1 MRRWKFIGLGIRL
14 RHLLAALVA
23 FTFAMAIVSL
33 ALVYFFPAPP
43 STITLATGPKGTSPD
58 YFGQRYR
65 ERLARDHVN
74 LELRETAGSVENF
87 KLLQDPDSGV
97 DAAFVA
103 GGVSNS
109 KHAPGLLSLGT
120 LFNNAIWTF
129 YHSSQSIEDLPQLK
143 GKRIAVGPVGSAT
156 RQIAEKILGPAGV
169 SESTATFSPF
179 IGVAAAEAMKDRK
192 VDVVFALGPS
202 QIPGVQGLLQ
212 NPDVRL
218 LSFSTAEAYTRIN
231 PGLVRLTLPRGV
243 LDIEKNLPPADVSLL
258 GNPARV
264 LVHSDLHPE
273 IVYLLLKAMLAEH
286 SEPGIFQRADEFPK
300 SSDFEY
306 PLAES
311 AIDFYKNGPS
321 FMQRHV
327 PLWLSVHIQR
337 LIAVLAT
344 VVAVVIPLFH
354 YLPQLYRWNVRR
366 RLLYWY
372 ARLQALEAAIDSNSG
387 GRKISADVQN
397 ELQRIEDGVSHIR
410 FPLAFSDQVY
420 NLRSHI
426 EIVRRRTTG
435 RENLSLAAE

>member
-1 MRRWKFIGLGIRL
+1 MRRWVLGVHL
-14 RHLLAALVA
+14 RHLLAALVVFA
-23 FTFAMAIVSL
+23 FVMAIVSL

-43 STITLATGPKGTSPD
+43 STIMLATGPKGTSPD

-87 KLLQDPDSGV
+87 KLLQDPDSGI
-97 DAAFVA
+97 DAAFVS
-103 GGVSNS
+103 GGVSNGN
-109 KHAPGLLSLGT
+109 HAPGLLSLGT
-120 LFNNAIWTF
+120 LYNNAIWIF

-156 RQIAEKILGPAGV
+156 RQTAERILGPVGV
-169 SESTATFSPF
+169 SESTATFLPF
-179 IGVAAAEAMKDRK
+179 VGVAAAEAMKDRK

-202 QIPGVQGLLQ
+202 QIPAVQALLQ

-218 LSFSTAEAYTRIN
+218 LSFSTAEAYTRIY

-243 LDIEKNLPPADVSLL
+243 LDLEKNLPPTDVSLL
-258 GNPARV
+258 GNPSRV

-273 IVYLLLKAMLAEH
+273 IVYLLLKAMQAEH
-286 SEPGIFQRADEFPK
+286 AEPGVFQGPAEFPK

-372 ARLQALEAAIDSNSG
+372 ARLQALEAAIDANSG
-387 GRKISADVQN
+387 GGKTNAEVQN

-410 FPLAFSDQVY
+410 FPLGFSDQVY
-420 NLRSHI
+420 NLRSHV

-435 RENLSLAAE
+435 REDLSLAAE

>member
-1 MRRWKFIGLGIRL
+1 MRRWKFIGLGVRL

-179 IGVAAAEAMKDRK
+179 IGVAAAEAMRDRK
-192 VDVVFALGPS
+192 VDVVFALGAS

-273 IVYLLLKAMLAEH
+273 IVYLPLKAMQAEH
-286 SEPGIFQRADEFPK
+286 SEPGIFQRPGE
-300 SSDFEY
+300 
-306 PLAES
+306 
-311 AIDFYKNGPS
+311 
-321 FMQRHV
+321 
-327 PLWLSVHIQR
+327 
-337 LIAVLAT
+337 
-344 VVAVVIPLFH
+344 
-354 YLPQLYRWNVRR
+354 
-366 RLLYWY
+366 
-372 ARLQALEAAIDSNSG
+372 
-387 GRKISADVQN
+387 
-397 ELQRIEDGVSHIR
+397 
-410 FPLAFSDQVY
+410 
-420 NLRSHI
+420 
-426 EIVRRRTTG
+426 
-435 RENLSLAAE
+435 